1 MNAQVE
7 GLLNDIER
15 ILKVQQQTVADLARD
30 IDKNYHQVYQ
40 WLKVRR
46 FNPQA
51 EGLLILQRWRDER
64 RHVLLR
70 PRSAAGRA

>member
-1 MNAQVE
+1 MNAQVKE
-7 GLLNDIER
+7 LLNDIER
-15 ILKVQQQTVADLARD
+15 ILEKQKLTVADLARD
-30 IDKNYHQVYQ
+30 IDRNYHQVYQ

-51 EGLLILQRWRDER
+51 EGLLLLQRWRDER

-70 PRSAAGRA
+70 PQGAGGRA